1 MTNSIEFKLFAP
13 HNKEAAVVGCFSDW
27 QPVAMEKGDDGYFKT
42 KVELEDGKYEYKFRV
57 RSLSWFL
64 ETDEWVEIIDP
75 YAVDIAPES
84 QNGTVT
90 IKEGAKIVD
99 TYVWQHDDKSLP
111 ADNQLI
117 IYELHVGDFSG
128 GEDDPKARGKYQHV
142 IEKLDYLVDLGIN
155 AIELM
160 PVKENPGTYSWG
172 YSPQHFFAAE
182 SNYGTTDELKHL
194 IDECHGKGIRV
205 FLDGIYNHANT
216 DCPLTQINHDYWFHH
231 DPTDPDNSWG
241 PEFNYEMYDEN
252 LDIKPAWKFIG
263 ENVNF
268 WIDEYHIDG
277 IRYDAAKQI
286 ANYDFM
292 HWIVDRTKEHGGM
305 KPFFNVAEHIPEK
318 AEITNIDGPMDSCW
332 HYSFYANVV
341 AHLCG
346 DRYDPEELKDV
357 LDCKRKGF
365 MGATNLVNYLSN
377 HDQTRLMVE
386 LGNRGIV
393 DEAAFKR
400 VKLGAALL
408 MSAVGIPMIWMGEEF
423 GDYQPLNQE
432 SSKIDWTLM
441 AGDKNQHLFDH
452 YKGLIHLRKENH
464 ALYTEN
470 IDFFYEDAESKV
482 MAYTRWN
489 DEGSQIVVVVNFSDN
504 FLANY
509 TIPNFPADGNWHEW
523 TSNYDIE
530 ASDGQI
536 MINLP
541 EYEAQV
547 FVK

>member
-489 DEGSQIVVVVNFSDN
+489 GEGSQIVVVVNFSDN
-504 FLANY
+504 FLADY
-509 TIPNFPADGNWHEW
+509 TIPNFPADGTWHEW

-530 ASDGQI
+530 AGDNQI
-536 MINLP
+536 TLDLP